1 MTDLKNSLINRAVAD
16 KLEGLR
22 SESRMTLEQVAEV
35 SGVPLS
41 TVKRIFAPKQDIAT
55 SHLTAIA
62 GALGS
67 TGSEILRAALDKVGA
82 DEALADVQR
91 ILHARAEARMS
102 AGRGTVTALHPRDMT
117 ADQLENLRH
126 AATYD
131 PEAETDEPQ
140 AP

>member
-1 MTDLKNSLINRAVAD
+1 VDLKDSKINAAVAAR
-16 KLEGLR
+16 LTGLR
-22 SESRMTLEQVAEV
+22 GEARLTIEEVAAR

-41 TVKRIFAPKQDIAT
+41 TARRVFAGKQDIGA

-62 GALGS
+62 GVLDSNAREVFEYALK
-67 TGSEILRAALDKVGA
+67 KVGEE
-82 DEALADVQR
+82 EALRDVQA
-91 ILHARAEARMS
+91 ILNSKRSERMS

>member
-1 MTDLKNSLINRAVAD
+1 MGLTIEEVA
-16 KLEGLR
+16 
-22 SESRMTLEQVAEV
+22 TA

-41 TVKRIFAPKQDIAT
+41 TARRIFAAKQDIAT

-62 GALGS
+62 GVLGS
-67 TGSEILRAALDKVGA
+67 NARDVFDYAMVKVGA
-82 DEALADVQR
+82 GEALEDVQR
-91 ILHARAEARMS
+91 ILDSKREGRMS

-117 ADQLENLRH
+117 PDQLENLRH

-131 PEAETDEPQ
+131 PEAETDEPE